1 MAKESLR
8 KIEGKRRRERKK
20 ERERWQMEFEL
31 KWQKSRQ
38 AGKESSP
45 PSVYLTTTLTRA
57 APDFAYEIRST
68 LIKDQQIMDRR
79 NR

>member
-1 MAKESLR
+1 
-8 KIEGKRRRERKK
+8 
-20 ERERWQMEFEL
+20 MEFEL